1 MKLGH
6 EELGRLIDAALAED
20 LGPGGVAAGDITSN
34 TVIREDAE
42 LAFSLITREDI
53 VVAGIDAA
61 LTVFRRLD
69 PEARVEVFVADG
81 ERAKAETILA
91 RIEGAARG
99 LLTAERTVLNILQ
112 HLSGIATLT
121 RAFADRLEG
130 TGVTLLDTR
139 KTIPGMRRL
148 AKYAAELG
156 GAENHRIGLYD
167 AVLIKDNHIAVAGG
181 IEAAVARAREKG
193 CRDIEVEC
201 DTLEQVAEALD
212 AGADRL
218 MLDNMSLP
226 GLRRAVAMAGG
237 RVKLEASGGITL
249 ETVREIAETGIDFIS
264 VGRLTQSA
272 PAADIG
278 LDFVVK
284 EMKD

>member
-69 PEARVEVFVADG
+69 PEARIEVFVADG

-91 RIEGAARG
+91 RIEGEARG

-181 IEAAVARAREKG
+181 IEAAVARARENG

-201 DTLEQVAEALD
+201 DTLEQVAEALE

-226 GLRRAVAMAGG
+226 DLRRAVAMAGG

-284 EMKD
+284 EVKD